1 MPLVAPLADG
11 GFGHLGRQ
19 RLQARNSAA
28 LAEVEVVTGGRQTL
42 ACAQMV
48 RLLVE
53 GGIAEQAA
61 QPRHVESPYVGINV
75 AAANAAHMPS
85 PV

>member
-1 MPLVAPLADG
+1 MTGNPGLRLRPIVAPLADA

-19 RLQARNSAA
+19 CLQARNSAA

-48 RLLVE
+48 RFLVE
-53 GGIAEQAA
+53 VGIAEQAA
-61 QPRHVESPYVGINV
+61 QTRHVDLLT
-75 AAANAAHMPS
+75 
-85 PV
+85 